1 MTSVSSGTRDH
12 PGVIAPPPIVFAG
25 FLAAGVLANRYVS
38 GWSLPRS
45 VILVVLAVLFG
56 GAGLVFLVGA
66 LGLFRM
72 TGTRPEPWQPT
83 TAIVTGGV
91 YRVSRNPMYVGMALI
106 YAALALALGS
116 PLALAFLPAAVLVI
130 HRGVI
135 LREESHL
142 ERKFG
147 DGYLAYKA
155 RVRRWL

>member
-25 FLAAGVLANRYVS
+25 FLAEGVLANRYVS

-45 VILVVLAVLFG
+45 VILVVLAILFG

-116 PLALAFLPAAVLVI
+116 PLAGAPSRGRRRRIPRQQGPGAALALT
-130 HRGVI
+130 
-135 LREESHL
+135 
-142 ERKFG
+142 
-147 DGYLAYKA
+147 
-155 RVRRWL
+155 RRFRLNL